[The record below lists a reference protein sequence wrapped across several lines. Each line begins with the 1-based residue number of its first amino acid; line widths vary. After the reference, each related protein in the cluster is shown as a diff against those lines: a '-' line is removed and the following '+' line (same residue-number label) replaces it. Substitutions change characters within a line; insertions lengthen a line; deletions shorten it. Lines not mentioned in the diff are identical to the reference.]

1 MCTVLWLRL
10 AVLTC
15 VIALLSV
22 LVLLLLLQEREVL
35 EAERKKEHYLKLHAA
50 GKTDEA
56 RADMERLAIVK
67 ARRAEQAKVLSLH
80 IACFTLVNASQHCAA
95 CML

>member
-1 MCTVLWLRL
+1 V
-10 AVLTC
+10 
-15 VIALLSV
+15 
-22 LVLLLLLQEREVL
+22 LLLQEREVL

-67 ARRAEQAKVLSLH
+67 ARRAEQAKVLSVHITYMCSHFSSHFLH
-80 IACFTLVNASQHCAA
+80 LVNAS
-95 CML
+95 

>member
-1 MCTVLWLRL
+1 M
-10 AVLTC
+10 
-15 VIALLSV
+15 
-22 LVLLLLLQEREVL
+22 L

-67 ARRAEQAKVLSLH
+67 ARRAEQAKVC
-80 IACFTLVNASQHCAA
+80 IIYI
-95 CML
+95 

>member
-1 MCTVLWLRL
+1 VL
-10 AVLTC
+10 
-15 VIALLSV
+15 LL
-22 LVLLLLLQEREVL
+22 LLLLLLQEREVL

-67 ARRAEQAKVLSLH
+67 ARRAEQAKVLLLH
-80 IACFTLVNASQHCAA
+80 TACVSFKLTLLCTSDCKLLLLIACVSLRCLT
-95 CML
+95 